1 MFKRPK
7 RRKSKDNPYTL
18 DFNEQTNSYTIEF
31 YDAKKCFNK
40 IEVTEEIFM
49 IFNKFE
55 LEDISIMNE
64 FDNHIEHSEIY
75 EDNFN
80 KRSLN
85 KEISLEELVEKHLL
99 NEKIIEIIK
108 ILPEIQQRRLKKYY
122 FLDKTFEEIAQEEN
136 CTKRAV
142 KFSVD
147 IAIKKIKKFLN
158 I

>member
-108 ILPEIQQRRLKKYY
+108 ILP
-122 FLDKTFEEIAQEEN
+122 
-136 CTKRAV
+136 
-142 KFSVD
+142 
-147 IAIKKIKKFLN
+147 
-158 I
+158 